1 MSGVTWTPIHISSL
15 LTQFITHTHTQ
26 KQCSLYNPKSPAPR
40 SSPKLSPRSN
50 SDPPSPTRRWLT
62 AKVRFGREILFL
74 REELITTTKRRHD
87 ESSPSLD
94 WITAKRKFF
103 LHRCVFSRGSIV
115 FFSFRFPPSKFS
127 ARALARALF
136 RLSFSR
142 VKESKSARGSKK
154 TKRGERRE
162 PFLPRSSF
170 RHKKDIEI

>member
-74 REELITTTKRRHD
+74 REELITTTRRRHD

-103 LHRCVFSRGSIV
+103 SIIFA
-115 FFSFRFPPSKFS
+115 FFPEDQSSSFPSVPLETLRAHS
-127 ARALARALF
+127 RALC